1 MMCRKYFN
9 SEMGND
15 ESPKASVD
23 RRSRSRLKSTR
34 SQRRGDSS
42 RSVRSHANHHHQTRS
57 GRSPSRRSRSRMCVQ
72 SRSRADHRRHSR
84 ANYRTRSRSSHRSL
98 SPTSHR
104 SRSRPVH
111 SRAVQRGH
119 TETSQMQRQQQ
130 QRSPRQVLTP
140 DSAVSLIRMSD
151 VESLNVEWI
160 PDNSIP
166 PLIGFGNSM
175 VKPIGKFLAT
185 VKIDHASALVELV
198 IVPDEV
204 LKEPLLI
211 GRSFTEQPHI
221 MVEKDNVMLKIFS
234 NEIAPTRIKYNLNCS
249 KDTIIDGL
257 TLVEFSTDPSFT
269 GDVYIEGSN
278 RFKNGEEH
286 YLVQGLFSI
295 VNGLDKCDKIPKLE
309 SHPQLSAKRCSTLID
324 GALTPE
330 RPSAAELSGLLDPD

>member
-130 QRSPRQVLTP
+130 QRSLRQVLTP
-140 DSAVSLIRMSD
+140 DSVAREIQSSGQSRKLVPKFQGPYRIASVLGNDRYEIVDTPLTRKGNRKYTSVVAVDKL
-151 VESLNVEWI
+151 
-160 PDNSIP
+160 
-166 PLIGFGNSM
+166 
-175 VKPIGKFLAT
+175 KPWL
-185 VKIDHASALVELV
+185 SYNR
-198 IVPDEV
+198 PDEI
-204 LKEPLLI
+204 E
-211 GRSFTEQPHI
+211 SSND
-221 MVEKDNVMLKIFS
+221 DNIDDS
-234 NEIAPTRIKYNLNCS
+234 NSDC
-249 KDTIIDGL
+249 
-257 TLVEFSTDPSFT
+257 
-269 GDVYIEGSN
+269 
-278 RFKNGEEH
+278 
-286 YLVQGLFSI
+286 
-295 VNGLDKCDKIPKLE
+295 
-309 SHPQLSAKRCSTLID
+309 
-324 GALTPE
+324 
-330 RPSAAELSGLLDPD
+330 